1 MGWLKG
7 WETQFGIDLGTST
20 TMIYQ
25 RGKGIVLNE
34 PSVVALQKETGEI
47 EAVGEEARALIG
59 RTPASMEVIYP
70 LKDGVIANCDL
81 TTAMLRS
88 FIRKIEGGIPWFA
101 SANIW
106 ISVPCGV
113 TNLQKRAVEET
124 VVHKRTKRVITIEEP
139 LAAAIGAGLPVSE
152 PTGSMVLDIGGG
164 TLQVA
169 VLSLGGIVVSHSVR
183 RGGMSIDQDIIE
195 YVKKTYNLVIG
206 ERTAEELK
214 LKLGTFILPD
224 PNLNMQVRGRDLVSG
239 LPKTITVNSREMYH
253 LLEDFLTVIVDAV
266 RLTLEKCSPELAG
279 DVMERGI
286 TACGG
291 GALLSGLGQ
300 RLQSETKVPVHIANR
315 PQECTVLG
323 TGMIIDDARN
333 LPSPIWLEADA
344 EQTEAV

>member
-34 PSVVALQKETGEI
+34 PSVVALRKETGEI

-59 RTPASMEVIYP
+59 RTPANMEVIYP
-70 LKDGVIANCDL
+70 LRDGVIANCDL
-81 TTAMLRS
+81 TSALLKA
-88 FIRKIEGGIPWFA
+88 FIRKIEGRIPWFSSA
-101 SANIW
+101 SVW

-169 VLSLGGIVVSHSVR
+169 VLSLGGIVVSHSIR

-214 LKLGTFILPD
+214 LKLGTFVLKD

-239 LPKTITVNSREMYH
+239 LPKSITVTSREMH
-253 LLEDFLTVIVDAV
+253 DLLEDFLSVIVEAV
-266 RLTLEKCSPELAG
+266 RLTLEKCPPELAG
-279 DVMERGI
+279 DVMDRGI

-291 GALLSGLGQ
+291 GALLAGLAE
-300 RLQSETKVPVHIANR
+300 RLQSETGVPVHVADR

-323 TGMIIDDARN
+323 TGIIIDDGRKF
-333 LPSPIWLEADA
+333 PSPVWLEVAG
-344 EQTEAV
+344 EEEEAV